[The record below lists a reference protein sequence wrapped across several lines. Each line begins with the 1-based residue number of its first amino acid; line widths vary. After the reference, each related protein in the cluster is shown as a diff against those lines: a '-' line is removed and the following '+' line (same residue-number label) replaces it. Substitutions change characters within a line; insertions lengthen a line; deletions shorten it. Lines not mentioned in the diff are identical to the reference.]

1 MLVSCFGLYSLF
13 QTPGSKTIR
22 FENENDVRVRDLT
35 ERPVFRV
42 QSTHTPSMEI
52 EKSSSCGKF
61 EANGWGGNAIKQQS
75 IKGWTLNLNWRDKK
89 VKTKN

>member
-42 QSTHTPSMEI
+42 QSTHNNSNLLW
-52 EKSSSCGKF
+52 KS
-61 EANGWGGNAIKQQS
+61 
-75 IKGWTLNLNWRDKK
+75 KK
-89 VKTKN
+89 VRVAGSLKQMDEEGMQLSNRV